1 MNKKW
6 FAVVLVVA
14 IILIVDVGGTYY
26 FEDHAIIKSERAA
39 VTNLV
44 EDFASKIKNVSLSSP
59 EDVLI
64 SQMKE
69 AYLPF
74 ITKSL
79 MGELERNPSEIVGKI
94 TCVTSRDGKLNKA
107 GEIPI
112 DLVVKRISK
121 KGGYLIDKLCQWE
134 CVSVS
139 DSEQITP
146 KYISYSY
153 LKTKEIK
160 SAFTAIGAA
169 FEEGAL

>member
-6 FAVVLVVA
+6 FTVVLVVA
-14 IILIVDVGGTYY
+14 IILIIGVAGTYY
-26 FEDHAIIKSERAA
+26 FEDHAIIKSERTA

-44 EDFASKIKNVSLSSP
+44 ENLKGVSLSSP

-69 AYLPF
+69 AYSPF
-74 ITKSL
+74 MTKSL
-79 MGELERNPSEIVGKI
+79 VEEFERNPSEIVGKI
-94 TCVTSRDGKLNKA
+94 TCVTSGDGKLNKA

-112 DLVVKRISK
+112 NLVVKRISK
-121 KGGYLIDKLCQWE
+121 KGGYLIDKLCQGE
-134 CVSVS
+134 YVSVS

-153 LKTKEIK
+153 LKPKEIK
-160 SAFTAIGAA
+160 SAFTTICAA